1 MHYVDLIHSPADRP
15 PELLTPAEAADLL
28 RTTEATLAV
37 WRSTGRHGIPFVKLG
52 RAVRYRRA
60 DLLAWLDARSST
72 STCEGVK

>member
-1 MHYVDLIHSPADRP
+1 MHVNESASP
-15 PELLTPAEAADLL
+15 PELLTPAEAANLL
-28 RTTEATLAV
+28 RTTVDTLAV

-72 STCEGVK
+72 STGDGSW